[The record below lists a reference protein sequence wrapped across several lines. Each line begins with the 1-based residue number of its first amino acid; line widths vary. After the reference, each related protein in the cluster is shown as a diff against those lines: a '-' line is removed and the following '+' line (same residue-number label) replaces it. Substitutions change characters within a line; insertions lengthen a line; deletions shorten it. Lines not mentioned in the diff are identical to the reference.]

1 MAMALLQIWLCVVVL
16 AALVL
21 GIRLFCQHR
30 QLPPPPIRLPLVAVL
45 VWALLA
51 SLPLGSLPF
60 AQRLWLSLADDL
72 LVAFAAI
79 RVLIW
84 LAVEL
89 PAGFGWWRKPPELLV
104 QLLSL
109 GGSALA
115 AAVILRQG
123 ARLDLLSLVTTSA
136 VLTAVLGLASQEA
149 LKDLISGLEL
159 QLSDDFCVGDW
170 IELAGGQQGIVTSIS
185 WRDCSLR
192 TLDDCL
198 LVVPNSK
205 ITADVLN
212 NRSHFG
218 RCAQRFKVGLDY
230 GFPPARAQKLLAAVV
245 STHPDVL
252 GDPAPRVRLCSFDDS
267 AITYEI
273 QVWNLGKGVSQ
284 LDLRSALL
292 SQIWYALRREGQ
304 SIPYPVRQVEPRRQA
319 PVEDLDAPVASEI
332 GALALGSNALFA
344 DLSENQR
351 QVLVKASE
359 PLCFGPGE
367 VIVEEGAEGDSLYVL
382 LGGRVEVSK
391 ELEGRQ
397 LVVRQLGESDVFGEM
412 TLFLDAPRSATV
424 RALEECRLLR
434 VSRPSVQA
442 LLRDDPALLE
452 RFSVLVAAR
461 QAELNHLSLEER
473 QDQSNRLLAVMKRL
487 FSALAAG

>member
-21 GIRLFCQHR
+21 GLRLFCQHR
-30 QLPPPPIRLPLVAVL
+30 KLPSPPIRLPLLATL
-45 VWALLA
+45 VWALVA

-72 LVAFAAI
+72 LVAFATI

-230 GFPPARAQKLLAAVV
+230 GFPPARAQKLLSAVV
-245 STHPDVL
+245 SAHPDVL
-252 GDPAPRVRLCSFDDS
+252 SDPAPRVRLCSFDDS

-319 PVEDLDAPVASEI
+319 PLEDLDAPVASEI
-332 GALALGSNALFA
+332 GALALGSNVLFA
-344 DLSENQR
+344 DLTENQR

-442 LLRDDPALLE
+442 LLRDDPDLLE
-452 RFSVLVAAR
+452 RFAVLVAAR
-461 QAELNHLSLEER
+461 QAELNQLSLEEQ
-473 QDQSNRLLAVMKRL
+473 QDQSHGLLAVMKRL